1 MATKGKKLVKA
12 FKDLGLN
19 PKYDTP
25 EELEKW
31 LKEMADRKTDTKSTT
46 VHTNQ
51 PRLSFF
57 YGENATKGEV
67 DYEQWRYEVKSLL
80 LEETYKGDMIMQA
93 IRRSVRGEASRILM
107 RLGTGVDIETILEK
121 FESVYGTVDTKEE
134 LLAKFY
140 SAKQGDSEDIT
151 AWSCRLEDLLSRVV
165 EQGMI
170 SHHDSEEMLRTKF
183 WAGLRQDLKDI
194 SGFKFEMI
202 KDFDKLRVE
211 LRKMEREHK
220 LPEKETKKT
229 TNLTHVSPAT
239 EN

>member
-51 PRLSFF
+51 PRLSIF

-80 LEETYKGDMIMQA
+80 LEETYKEDMIMQA
-93 IRRSVRGEASRILM
+93 IRRSVRGEAIRILM

-134 LLAKFY
+134 LLAKLY
-140 SAKQGDSEDIT
+140 SAKQGESEDIT
-151 AWSCRLEDLLSRVV
+151 AWSFRLFTVKSC
-165 EQGMI
+165 
-170 SHHDSEEMLRTKF
+170 
-183 WAGLRQDLKDI
+183 
-194 SGFKFEMI
+194 
-202 KDFDKLRVE
+202 
-211 LRKMEREHK
+211 
-220 LPEKETKKT
+220 
-229 TNLTHVSPAT
+229 
-239 EN
+239 